1 MELFKLYSKEKLY
14 CLFKLL
20 FINVRCLINVILA
33 LRLILKGKSG
43 KQHCLPFVG
52 SNQVVEIFLKQR
64 EHQKR
69 MPEIVN

>member
-1 MELFKLYSKEKLY
+1 M
-14 CLFKLL
+14 
-20 FINVRCLINVILA
+20 
-33 LRLILKGKSG
+33 RLILKGKSG

-69 MPEIVN
+69 MPEIVNWGGSAYFVLGFQENSMQSLSAF